1 MCDASGSL
9 DVGLVTLAIIVG
21 LVVGKF
27 LGIFLFTFLSVKL
40 RISPMPDGM
49 TISNLA
55 GTSLLGG
62 IGFTVSLFIANLSFA
77 PPRSAQPSQI
87 RSRNRHLHRCFA
99 RHHSPKISFRL
110 SGRKA
115 FK

>member
-77 PPRSAQPSQI
+77 PPPVCSAKP
-87 RSRNRHLHRCFA
+87 N
-99 RHHSPKISFRL
+99 
-110 SGRKA
+110 
-115 FK
+115 